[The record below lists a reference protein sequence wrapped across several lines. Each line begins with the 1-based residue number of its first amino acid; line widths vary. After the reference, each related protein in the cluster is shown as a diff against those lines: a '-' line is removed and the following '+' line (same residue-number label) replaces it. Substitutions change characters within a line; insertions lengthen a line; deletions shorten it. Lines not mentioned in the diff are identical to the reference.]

1 MFDKIIQLCNDN
13 HDFLIAAIIVVVIGL
28 LGYGCEST
36 VTSMLNPEQK
46 VNRAMLQTEVD
57 YFLAQAQNRFDEL
70 DRQDQ
75 IRLMLF
81 DKAAL
86 FAETGVINPT
96 GLLTTAISIFA
107 VGSALDHKR
116 ELIWHY
122 SKAISYKA

>member
-107 VGSALDHKR
+107 VGSALDQRRQKI
-116 ELIWHY
+116 EAQ
-122 SKAISYKA
+122 KKTT

>member
-107 VGSALDHKR
+107 VGSALDQRRQKI
-116 ELIWHY
+116 EA
-122 SKAISYKA
+122 KKKTT